1 VLQVVDADVVKEI
14 AIKEFTSFT
23 NKRNVLNENS
33 FITGHIAALKD
44 DHWKHVRSTITP
56 TFTSGKL
63 KQVYIYPVC
72 VGAVV

>member
-14 AIKEFTSFT
+14 KEFASFT
-23 NKRNVLNENS
+23 NKRNVINEKS
-33 FITGHIAALKD
+33 FITSHITALKD

-63 KQVYIYPVC
+63 KQV
-72 VGAVV
+72 